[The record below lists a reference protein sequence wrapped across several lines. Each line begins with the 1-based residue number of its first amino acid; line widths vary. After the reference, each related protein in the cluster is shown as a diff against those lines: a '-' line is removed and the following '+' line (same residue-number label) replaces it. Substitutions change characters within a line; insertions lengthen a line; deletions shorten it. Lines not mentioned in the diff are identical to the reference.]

1 MKVEAISR
9 DLFDYQIT
17 LNEDEIRLLH
27 DTVKGTDA
35 GNIYRADW
43 AAKELRD
50 FLSKLHKKICHITME
65 CF

>member
-17 LNEDEIRLLH
+17 LDEDEIRMLH
-27 DTVKGTDA
+27 DTIKLTDA
-35 GNIYRADW
+35 GNIYLNAESAR
-43 AAKELRD
+43 ELHD
-50 FLSKLHKKICHITME
+50 FLSKLHRKICHITME